1 MLSHQIHCQYL
12 SQEALLASGCLDV
25 MMAMQAAEDALKSF
39 NRGDVIFPDKI
50 VQIFDDDTQER
61 INCLPATFKN
71 HKICGVK
78 WVSALFLICLL
89 MMERLMFLQ
98 LLRPSGRWGV
108 SNLPTCD
115 VVHFRRTILECLT
128 PSQVPLYQMI
138 CLFHKLNHCCKLTL
152 CSCCLS
158 LIGCTIFQF
167 SHWKYQK

>member
-1 MLSHQIHCQYL
+1 MLQSYAPILMLTIFSTKMHSIL
-12 SQEALLASGCLDV
+12 WSCLITYGPIQFFL
-25 MMAMQAAEDALKSF
+25 MLM
-39 NRGDVIFPDKI
+39 
-50 VQIFDDDTQER
+50 
-61 INCLPATFKN
+61 
-71 HKICGVK
+71 HCGVK

-138 CLFHKLNHCCKLTL
+138 CLFHKLNRCCKLTL
-152 CSCCLS
+152 GSCCLS